1 MPSTYRPIATQTLG
15 SAAATVTFS
24 SIPGAYTDL
33 VLIITPQSSSGTASV
48 DIQLNGDTGTNY
60 SLTYLYGTGS
70 SAASGR
76 DSNTA
81 IAGGG
86 SAVATANIF
95 LTNTVQ
101 IQNYS
106 NTTTYKTLLMRANNT
121 AGNVLTAVSTWRNTA
136 AITSISLKLATA
148 VNFTTGSTFTLY
160 GIKAA

>member
-1 MPSTYRPIATQTLG
+1 MPSTYTPIATQTLG

-24 SIPGAYTDL
+24 SIPGSYTDL

-106 NTTTYKTLLMRANNT
+106 NTTTYKSLLMRANNT
-121 AGNVLTAVSTWRNTA
+121 DGNVLTAVSTWRNTS